1 MTKRKSVH
9 NYAIPGK
16 PLTPQEIAQMLH
28 EAKNGQFHSMEAV
41 KEKIKEWKTKF
52 AK

>member
-16 PLTPQEIAQMLH
+16 PLTPQEIAQMLRKA
-28 EAKNGQFHSMEAV
+28 ESGQFHSIEVV
-41 KEKIKEWKTKF
+41 KHKIKEWKMKF